1 MLKKAAFVLLA
12 LMMLIPLAACG
23 KEDEEP
29 YEEIP
34 AMNNDVSDT
43 NMRQTVLYLEDDY
56 GYVVPVMKEIEWV
69 EGIGTA
75 AVSELIAD
83 PDVDAGM
90 AYMGLN
96 PVLSEGTEISLN
108 IVDGVAKIQLSE
120 GALAAEDAV
129 GEMAKVV
136 ALVNTLTEFSTVD
149 TVLVEQAGCDGA
161 LPHGTDISSAFA
173 PFDLNVQSA
182 LGEDD
187 AANASKV
194 VLYFENTAET
204 AIVPVTKYVGGSADA
219 FAAVNE
225 LLKGPGE
232 GGLKNLFPEGTEL
245 LGLEVDDAGI
255 ATVNFSGAYASISDD
270 PQKEDRLSR
279 CIILTLMQFDNID
292 VVRILVDGEE
302 VIDSAAQTMAQIEY
316 VNTMP

>member
-1 MLKKAAFVLLA
+1 MWKKAAIVLLA
-12 LMMLIPLAACG
+12 LLMLLPLAACG

-34 AMNNDVSDT
+34 AMNVSDA

-69 EGIGTA
+69 EGIGAA

-83 PDVDAGM
+83 PNVDAGM
-90 AYMGLN
+90 AYLGLN
-96 PVLSEGTEISLN
+96 PVLAEGTEISLN
-108 IVDGVAKIQLSE
+108 IVNGAAKIQLSE
-120 GALAAEDAV
+120 GALSADDAV

-149 TVLVEQAGCDGA
+149 TVLIEQAGCDGI
-161 LPHGTDISSAFA
+161 LPQGTDISTAFSA
-173 PFDLNVQSA
+173 FDLNVQST
-182 LGEDD
+182 LSEDD
-187 AANASKV
+187 VANASKV

-219 FAAVNE
+219 FAAVE
-225 LLKGPGE
+225 RAFKRAGRRRFEKHVSGGHGAVGARGRRRGHCGPSTSRVRMR
-232 GGLKNLFPEGTEL
+232 PS
-245 LGLEVDDAGI
+245 
-255 ATVNFSGAYASISDD
+255 ATIRRE
-270 PQKEDRLSR
+270 EDRLTR

-302 VIDSAAQTMAQIEY
+302 VMDSAAQTMAQIEY
-316 VNTMP
+316 VNTIN